1 MLGIGW
7 GRLEKKSCL
16 GWGWFNR
23 MKHWVV
29 LCEYMLRIGSLMMGV
44 LGISNS
50 YWIWFNFVESLMLDG
65 DHWNTSKSLKL

>member
-1 MLGIGW
+1 
-7 GRLEKKSCL
+7 
-16 GWGWFNR
+16 

-65 DHWNTSKSLKL
+65 DHWNTSKSLKLWLGGFVDVKSLKSLGLWG